1 MTGVSERLQA
11 SIISWPQSKRQKKK
25 QLHDTATSA
34 EARQIVTTIDA
45 AIRQLDV
52 RLHDAG
58 LMPSDVP
65 RDGSCYFHVV
75 KFWLVHFLGAPAAM
89 RLLAFNVAR
98 SPAHH
103 PHILVILVCMWI
115 VLPAPADAYR

>member
-11 SIISWPQSKRQKKK
+11 SVISWPQSKRQKKK
-25 QLHDTATSA
+25 QHTATSA
-34 EARQIVTTIDA
+34 GARQPLQIVTTIDA
-45 AIRQLDV
+45 VIRQLDV
-52 RLHDAG
+52 RLHGAG
-58 LMPSDVP
+58 LTPSDVP

-103 PHILVILVCMWI
+103 PYILVMRSSYACG
-115 VLPAPADAYR
+115 